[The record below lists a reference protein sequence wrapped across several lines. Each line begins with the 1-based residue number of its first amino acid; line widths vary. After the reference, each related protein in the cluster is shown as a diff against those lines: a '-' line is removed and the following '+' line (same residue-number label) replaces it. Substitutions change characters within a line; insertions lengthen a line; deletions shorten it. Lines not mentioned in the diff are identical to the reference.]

1 MSNNEIEQY
10 TAVPADAK
18 LPTKYGDF
26 RIRSYIDPRDGSE
39 HAAIYLGNM
48 DSQQPPL
55 VRVHSECLTGDALG
69 SLRCDCGPQLQSALK
84 TIQEEGRGIVLYLR
98 QEGRGIGLFAK
109 MQAYNLQDRGLDTL
123 DANLALNLPAD
134 GRVYKHAAS
143 MLNDIG
149 YDTIRL
155 MTNNPDK
162 VAQLEQHNITVLQRV
177 EHKAGIC
184 SENKV
189 YLQTKA
195 LRMGHILSIPE

>member
-1 MSNNEIEQY
+1 MEQTQRGEF

-18 LPTKYGDF
+18 LPTKFGDF
-26 RIRSYIDPRDGSE
+26 RIRSYIDPTNGAE
-39 HAAIYLGNM
+39 HAAIYVGDMNE
-48 DSQQPPL
+48 QTPPL

-69 SLRCDCGPQLQSALK
+69 SLRCDCGPQLQQALK
-84 TIQEEGRGIVLYLR
+84 RIQEEERGIVLYLR

-134 GRVYKHAAS
+134 GRDYKIAAH

-149 YDTIRL
+149 YESIQL

-162 VAQLEQHNITVLQRV
+162 VEQLEKHGINVVRRV

-184 SENKV
+184 SENRE
-189 YLQTKA
+189 YLRTKA
-195 LRMGHILSIPE
+195 IRMRHILPI

>member
-1 MSNNEIEQY
+1 MQHETLIEE
-10 TAVPADAK
+10 VVEVD

-26 RIRSYIDPRDGSE
+26 KLKAFKQTTTGEE
-39 HAAIYLGNM
+39 HLALVKGKWDINE
-48 DSQQPPL
+48 SVL
-55 VRVHSECLTGDALG
+55 VRVHSSCFTGDILG
-69 SLRCDCGPQLQSALK
+69 SLRCDCGDQLTSAMK
-84 TIQEEGRGIVLYLR
+84 MIDKVGKGVVLYVN

-134 GRVYKHAAS
+134 GRDYTIAAS
-143 MLNDIG
+143 ILRDIG

-162 VAQLEQHNITVLQRV
+162 VAQLEHHNIKVLQRV

-184 SENKV
+184 SENKA
-189 YLQTKA
+189 YLRTKA
-195 LRMGHILSIPE
+195 RRMGHILSILE